1 MPAGSKP
8 RRADLDAVARDAA
21 TLLTES
27 PHRMSSAEVERLLIR
42 RFDLSRR
49 QARQVIRQL
58 VTAGNLLYTYEQG
71 CSFLEPSFHK
81 PVEVG
86 ERVVLVP
93 ADKQYQTTG
102 RQVAVYI
109 APGASF
115 GCGRH
120 PTTRLAI
127 QGIEY
132 ALGSVSPPSLLGR
145 SAVLDIGTGSGVL
158 VITAV
163 KLGVGRG
170 VGIDTDPCA
179 RVEARQNITHNQL
192 DDRIQISTQPEEDI
206 IPAGRSNIILAN
218 LRLPSLLQMA
228 DRICRRL
235 TPPGMLVLSGVRVE
249 ETTKLLDVYRVHG
262 CHSLWVRKEK
272 GWAAAVCQSS
282 AD

>member
-1 MPAGSKP
+1 MPAGSKQS
-8 RRADLDAVARDAA
+8 RTELDAVVRDAA

-27 PHRMSSAEVERLLIR
+27 PHRMSSAEVERLLTG

-49 QARQVIRQL
+49 QAHQVIRQL
-58 VTAGNLLYTYEQG
+58 VTAGNLVYTYEQG
-71 CSFLEPSFHK
+71 CSFLEPSFQK

-93 ADKQYQTTG
+93 VNQRYQTTG
-102 RQVAVYI
+102 KEVAVYI

-127 QGIEY
+127 QGIEF

-179 RVEARQNITHNQL
+179 RVEARQNIAHNQL
-192 DDRIQISTQPEEDI
+192 DDRILISAKTEEDI
-206 IPAGRSNIILAN
+206 IPTGRYNIILAN
-218 LRLPSLLQMA
+218 LRLPTLLQMA

-249 ETTKLLDVYRVHG
+249 ETTRLLDAYRVHG
-262 CHSLWVRKEK
+262 CHSLWVGEEK